1 MRFNDRELVE
11 ISLGDAELEGRLN
24 HRRPLGGNFGQKG
37 NIDMALFFLHFM
49 CLGVLSSE
57 SIQFGIVPLS
67 HCLQMTI
74 QLCNFQR

>member
-37 NIDMALFFLHFM
+37 NIDMTFFFTFH
-49 CLGVLSSE
+49 VLRVWKLR
-57 SIQFGIVPLS
+57 VPLS
-67 HCLQMTI
+67 RCL
-74 QLCNFQR
+74 